1 MHTEVFTRH
10 GLPCSLYTDRGSHYF
25 MTPKAGGAVDR
36 RTVTQVGRALAQ
48 LGIDHIAAYSPEARG
63 RSERAFRTLQDRLPK
78 ELALAGVTD
87 MAAANAYLR
96 ETYVP
101 QHNAWFAVAAEQS
114 GSAFVAVAGID
125 LREVL
130 CHQEERQVGNDNTVV
145 FQRLRL
151 QIPAS
156 PLRAHYVRATV
167 KVRRYQAASHAVFH
181 GPRCIGRYDAA
192 GIDLADPVKQAA

>member
-1 MHTEVFTRH
+1 MQH
-10 GLPCSLYTDRGSHYF
+10 SHV
-25 MTPKAGGAVDR
+25 A
-36 RTVTQVGRALAQ
+36 
-48 LGIDHIAAYSPEARG
+48 
-63 RSERAFRTLQDRLPK
+63 
-78 ELALAGVTD
+78 
-87 MAAANAYLR
+87 
-96 ETYVP
+96 
-101 QHNAWFAVAAEQS
+101 QHNARFAVSAEQS
-114 GSAFVAVAGID
+114 GSAFVPAGGID

-167 KVRRYQAASHAVFH
+167 KVRRYQDGSYAVFH

-192 GIDLADPVKQAA
+192 GLPREDAVKQAA